1 MTNKK
6 WRNGTLLEKSMRTK
20 KIDEYKYV
28 IKHNKKD
35 KYNELLSE
43 RIPMACSNVNPFFKS
58 ENYIHDLQIQN
69 NFLIP
74 QNSNN

>member
-1 MTNKK
+1 MVHS
-6 WRNGTLLEKSMRTK
+6 EKSMRTK

-43 RIPMACSNVNPFFKS
+43 RNPICSNVNPFFKS
-58 ENYIHDLQIQN
+58 DNYIHDLN
-69 NFLIP
+69 LK
-74 QNSNN
+74 